1 MAEITFRDLKNMR
14 VFKELP
20 ILTLDQRWYQLMPEH
35 KKTDE
40 VRYWERRVNE
50 LLKKQGRVLED
61 IKDVENLKGILM
73 DGIVQNMDETDE
85 QKHKKRMTQSRRL
98 IFEAKD
104 KLDELRG
111 KAEDVPTQLQRANQ
125 KLMIETVKACYNTIN
140 ENEKDLDAL
149 EELNFLTREHGYA
162 TMKNMSDISN
172 RMAFC
177 YETKQRIAEK
187 ASEIISDGE
196 TIMVESGS
204 SCALLVKYLSETKKD
219 ITVITN
225 SSYIA
230 RFIRET
236 EGGVTKVIV
245 LGGEYQKEAEVMV
258 GPLVKTC
265 AEAFYVDKLF
275 MGTDGYIPGIGFTSG
290 DMLRAEAA
298 KSMADSTRN
307 SIILTDSSK
316 FSEHGVVMQCRL
328 KDINMVFTDDQV
340 PLEAKD
346 AMEQNGII
354 VETVPR

>member
-1 MAEITFRDLKNMR
+1 
-14 VFKELP
+14 
-20 ILTLDQRWYQLMPEH
+20 
-35 KKTDE
+35 
-40 VRYWERRVNE
+40 
-50 LLKKQGRVLED
+50 
-61 IKDVENLKGILM
+61 
-73 DGIVQNMDETDE
+73 
-85 QKHKKRMTQSRRL
+85 
-98 IFEAKD
+98 
-104 KLDELRG
+104 
-111 KAEDVPTQLQRANQ
+111 
-125 KLMIETVKACYNTIN
+125 
-140 ENEKDLDAL
+140 
-149 EELNFLTREHGYA
+149 
-162 TMKNMSDISN
+162 MSDISN

>member
-1 MAEITFRDLKNMR
+1 
-14 VFKELP
+14 
-20 ILTLDQRWYQLMPEH
+20 
-35 KKTDE
+35 
-40 VRYWERRVNE
+40 
-50 LLKKQGRVLED
+50 
-61 IKDVENLKGILM
+61 
-73 DGIVQNMDETDE
+73 
-85 QKHKKRMTQSRRL
+85 
-98 IFEAKD
+98 
-104 KLDELRG
+104 
-111 KAEDVPTQLQRANQ
+111 
-125 KLMIETVKACYNTIN
+125 
-140 ENEKDLDAL
+140 
-149 EELNFLTREHGYA
+149 
-162 TMKNMSDISN
+162 MKNMSDISN

-328 KDINMVFTDDQV
+328 KDINMVFTHDQV

>member
-1 MAEITFRDLKNMR
+1 
-14 VFKELP
+14 
-20 ILTLDQRWYQLMPEH
+20 
-35 KKTDE
+35 
-40 VRYWERRVNE
+40 
-50 LLKKQGRVLED
+50 
-61 IKDVENLKGILM
+61 
-73 DGIVQNMDETDE
+73 
-85 QKHKKRMTQSRRL
+85 
-98 IFEAKD
+98 
-104 KLDELRG
+104 
-111 KAEDVPTQLQRANQ
+111 
-125 KLMIETVKACYNTIN
+125 
-140 ENEKDLDAL
+140 
-149 EELNFLTREHGYA
+149 
-162 TMKNMSDISN
+162 MSDISN

-298 KSMADSTRN
+298 KSMADSARN